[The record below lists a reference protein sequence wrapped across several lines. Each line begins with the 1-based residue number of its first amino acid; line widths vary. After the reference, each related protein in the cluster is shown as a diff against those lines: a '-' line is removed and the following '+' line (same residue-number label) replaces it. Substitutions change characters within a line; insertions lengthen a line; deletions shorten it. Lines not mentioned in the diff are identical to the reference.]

1 MCSERKHKVISFCY
15 LACCVIYRLF
25 PGLPPPWMCSNG
37 SECFGREC
45 SDCCLAHTIQ
55 WELFL
60 LSAKTTA
67 WKYVLLRHFAV
78 WKCSRNWFHGC
89 KSRII
94 MSSLHQKTF
103 FQSQM
108 WKFYVQLTW
117 MQYKPER
124 DMNSLIVFPCMMLIF
139 HHWTLVSEFLFHLH
153 ENSHLSTVLEIA
165 VFLKTEK
172 RYEFLILL

>member
-1 MCSERKHKVISFCY
+1 MNIHTNKPCSCPQEHERTVKNLQKHSRYWEKLALPKWRPPFYTWGIATPRGQRYSLQSVGSERRQKVLSFYY

-37 SECFGREC
+37 RECFGREHT
-45 SDCCLAHTIQ
+45 DCCLAHTIQ

-94 MSSLHQKTF
+94 MSS
-103 FQSQM
+103 
-108 WKFYVQLTW
+108 
-117 MQYKPER
+117 
-124 DMNSLIVFPCMMLIF
+124 
-139 HHWTLVSEFLFHLH
+139 
-153 ENSHLSTVLEIA
+153 
-165 VFLKTEK
+165 
-172 RYEFLILL
+172 